1 MSLEDYSAF
10 HFLFTGSSYSI
21 PKSKVQTF
29 RNDIWKQVCFSDSW
43 IYEWYCIMQETGITQ
58 PWEKSYLYG
67 KGQI

>member
-43 IYEWYCIMQETGITQ
+43 FMNDTV
-58 PWEKSYLYG
+58 
-67 KGQI
+67 